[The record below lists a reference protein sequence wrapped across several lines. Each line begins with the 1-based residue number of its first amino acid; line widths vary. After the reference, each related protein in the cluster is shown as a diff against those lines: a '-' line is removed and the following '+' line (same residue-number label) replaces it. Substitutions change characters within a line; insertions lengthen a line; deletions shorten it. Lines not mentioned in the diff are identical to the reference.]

1 MTTNRMSFGEH
12 LKQFA
17 LSVDFIDAGHY
28 ELVQQQI
35 KKYLKIQI
43 GATQVALFERAQVDD
58 RDGITTVWSY
68 PKFRIHQT
76 LRDDK
81 GDYRRQLA
89 LAIGENRNLWVIS
102 DDPLGRNK
110 NCGEDVW
117 GEASEDKLP
126 RFYVATNAGPSRTAI
141 VLITKNAQGFSN
153 GAFLV
158 EIANKVRPSKV
169 LRREMQLIAEAIG
182 LLHATDVATHE
193 QREGTTR
200 AIDTLSD
207 LVGKLELDTG
217 PRPLMFVASSSR
229 APQDISAAIE
239 EVLQHFEDTVFV
251 EPWHQIHQ
259 PGNINLQLVEK
270 IGKAQY
276 GLCYMSE
283 EVKPEEI
290 PANDNHKFK
299 DNPNVLVE
307 AGMLHMVTA
316 ADMVSGTGW
325 IPIREHDSPDVPFDL
340 GNQRMVLVKRDKEG
354 VADIEE
360 FKSDLRAKLNSLL
373 VAELMH
379 AQSTSPEEE
388 QQNGSQEASKE
399 ESEQENRREEA
410 SLEAQDIA

>member
-1 MTTNRMSFGEH
+1 MSFGEH

-35 KKYLKIQI
+35 KKYLNVQL
-43 GATQVALFERAQVDD
+43 GATQIALFERAQVDD

-76 LRDDK
+76 LRDK
-81 GDYRRQLA
+81 NGDYRRQLA
-89 LAIGENRNLWVIS
+89 LAIGENRNLWVNS
-102 DDPLGRNK
+102 KDPLGRNG
-110 NCGEDVW
+110 NRGVDEW
-117 GEASEDKLP
+117 GEVSDTNLP
-126 RFYVATNAGPSRTAI
+126 RFYVATNARPSRTAI
-141 VLITKNAQGFSN
+141 VLITRNAQGFNN

-169 LRREMQLIAEAIG
+169 LRREMQLIADAIG

-229 APQDISAAIE
+229 APRDISTAIE
-239 EVLQHFEDTVFV
+239 QVLKDFDDTVFV
-251 EPWHQIHQ
+251 EPWHAIHQ

-270 IGKAQY
+270 IRKAQY

-283 EVKPEEI
+283 EVEPEEI
-290 PANDNHKFK
+290 PANGDHRFK

-316 ADMVSGTGW
+316 DDIVSGTGW
-325 IPIREHDSPDVPFDL
+325 IPIREDDSPDVPFDL
-340 GNQRMVLVKRDKEG
+340 GNQRMVLVKRDKSG
-354 VADIEE
+354 VADIQE
-360 FKSDLRAKLNSLL
+360 FKKDLTAKIRSLL
-373 VAELMH
+373 IAELMH
-379 AQSTSPEEE
+379 TKGSAPEEE
-388 QQNGSQEASKE
+388 QQDGSQE
-399 ESEQENRREEA
+399 EA
-410 SLEAQDIA
+410 NLEAQDIA